1 MGHERRR
8 HARGSVLPER
18 PSIARVE
25 ARFENNAPKNRI
37 CPPLALPN
45 SCEDWLP
52 MTLGKLKVQNQW
64 AEDSSSSAMGVRAQ
78 ANGIE
83 SALQA
88 NGQATRSRG
97 ARLFGT
103 VCNPPRHRKPR
114 AAQGVVTP
122 IHRSGPSPDHRLS
135 VEHRFGCNA
144 SDRSTAADH
153 TPMAKVCLTLCAL
166 QSGYSGFVKSFGRR
180 LAYESPRGTNPRCVV
195 RSLWGF
201 EELRVLR
208 VTGVVLP
215 RLPRTADPA
224 VLPPYQG
231 TGATPRLGKVGDDVW
246 DRRD

>member
-83 SALQA
+83 FCAPSERTGHSIPRGKAIRDRLQ
-88 NGQATRSRG
+88 
-97 ARLFGT
+97 
-103 VCNPPRHRKPR
+103 PPRHRKPR

-153 TPMAKVCLTLCAL
+153 TPMAKVCLTPLRT
-166 QSGYSGFVKSFGRR
+166 SKR
-180 LAYESPRGTNPRCVV
+180 LFRFREEFRTPLGVRKSPRN
-195 RSLWGF
+195 
-201 EELRVLR
+201 E
-208 VTGVVLP
+208 
-215 RLPRTADPA
+215 PA
-224 VLPPYQG
+224 VCGPKLMG
-231 TGATPRLGKVGDDVW
+231 I
-246 DRRD
+246 